1 MKKIVIPL
9 LISSIVLISCE
20 DQVNPKTDLKD
31 ITVLNCIIRGDT
43 SVQTAT
49 LSHSYSVSGFDPY
62 ENKTDPCIK
71 GADIKIYYNNSAYAL
86 KDTSITRVDTG
97 RYNTP
102 FNFYYSN
109 NLAFINSGPIS
120 ITAIL
125 PNRDIL
131 HASSFFIDPGDL
143 YIEYKY
149 TSPSGVQFYLP
160 MNSQGDATYKF
171 TWGFLH
177 NVEYSENI
185 YFSTEM
191 IIYYYVL
198 NNGQKVKYSKRVP
211 LYYASTL
218 GNKPIFPEIQ
228 KDINYVVYDTAAIRK
243 SLDDISLNDPQKS
256 NYIIE
261 KAVLRILLLDEN
273 LAAYYSAQKTFL
285 DEFSIR
291 INQPDFTNI
300 TGGVGVFGVYTVK
313 SQDLYFYDNYI
324 QSLGYSTL

>member
-1 MKKIVIPL
+1 
-9 LISSIVLISCE
+9 
-20 DQVNPKTDLKD
+20 
-31 ITVLNCIIRGDT
+31 
-43 SVQTAT
+43 
-49 LSHSYSVSGFDPY
+49 
-62 ENKTDPCIK
+62 
-71 GADIKIYYNNSAYAL
+71 
-86 KDTSITRVDTG
+86 
-97 RYNTP
+97 
-102 FNFYYSN
+102 
-109 NLAFINSGPIS
+109 
-120 ITAIL
+120 
-125 PNRDIL
+125 
-131 HASSFFIDPGDL
+131 
-143 YIEYKY
+143 
-149 TSPSGVQFYLP
+149 
-160 MNSQGDATYKF
+160 
-171 TWGFLH
+171 
-177 NVEYSENI
+177 
-185 YFSTEM
+185 M